1 MPAVHAEVGEAI
13 RELRRQI
20 EEKALLLSDLEVV
33 LEDCQ
38 RKRQMLLQDLRVL
51 RERLWDLRDTPAAHT
66 STRQLG

>member
-20 EEKALLLSDLEVV
+20 EEKALLLSDLEMV

-38 RKRQMLLQDLRVL
+38 RKRRMLLQDLRAL
-51 RERLWDLRDTPAAHT
+51 RERLWDLRDAPPTHT